1 MTAPLLAFA
10 AATPAYGEY
19 VYPAYLAA
27 VVVLGGLLI
36 ASLRRR
42 AHARREAQTLPGRGD
57 SA

>member
-1 MTAPLLAFA
+1 MAPFLAFT

-27 VVVLGGLLI
+27 VVVLGVLLI

-42 AHARREAQTLPGRGD
+42 ARARREAQSLPARGD